1 LISGLWKAWPASQA
15 QASQAQA
22 SHGPAYGA
30 QVFLFDL
37 HAAFGPGYYFSVFD
51 SQPAAWPN
59 PNYQNEMVFD
69 SSQSSMAHGVTTQ
82 HISTATHEN
91 SKVHMIRSE
100 IIASANYPTSSAISK

>member
-1 LISGLWKAWPASQA
+1 LISGLCKAWPASQA
-15 QASQAQA
+15 QAS
-22 SHGPAYGA
+22 HGQVCGA

-37 HAAFGPGYYFSVFD
+37 HVAFGPNYYFSVFD

-82 HISTATHEN
+82 HISTVTHEN

-100 IIASANYPTSSAISK
+100 IMASANYPTSSAISK